1 MFRNYLAPKE
11 KGWTAVSSDWI
22 PKSLM
27 ETFAY
32 AFTDFPFMETQTL
45 YFFKE
50 MTLSCSRKKALKILP
65 NYGTTEAQSWP

>member
-1 MFRNYLAPKE
+1 
-11 KGWTAVSSDWI
+11 
-22 PKSLM
+22 M